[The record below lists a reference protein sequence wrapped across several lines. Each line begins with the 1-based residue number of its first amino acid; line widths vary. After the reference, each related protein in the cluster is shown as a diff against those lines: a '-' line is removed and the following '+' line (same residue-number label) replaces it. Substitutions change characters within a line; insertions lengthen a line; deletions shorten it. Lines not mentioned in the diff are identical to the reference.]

1 MKKLLAVLVAGVVV
15 LPACNG
21 NEPPG
26 DICDI
31 VPELC
36 QPGAPGEPF
45 DCAEKLSARR
55 RALGQEGAV
64 QSFQVS
70 PTGRYI
76 VTTRGGQSG
85 RTRALSAVG
94 GAVKTLKNGFVAL
107 LDEDAAKELLKDP
120 NVLSIEPDVEM
131 RINAPTRHWGLD
143 RIDARSGLDGDFSPN
158 GTGRGVHVYVI
169 DTGISP
175 HPDFDGRL
183 GNGASFVGGSSED
196 GHYHGTHVAGTVGG
210 NQFGVAKEVTL
221 HAVRVLDSN
230 GSGSSSGVIQGIE
243 WVQDECAAHGE
254 PCVANMSLG
263 GSTSDALDLALCNL
277 IQSGVTVAVAAGNDG
292 LDACKY
298 SPARTQQ
305 ALTVMAS
312 DRRDQ
317 AASFTNI
324 GACGQLF
331 APGVDVISSIPGG
344 GERTL
349 QGTSMASPH
358 VAGVAAVVLGNDPS
372 LTQEEVYAEVLRL
385 TTKDAIEIPN
395 AIGDPNTILDL
406 AFIGQE

>member
-1 MKKLLAVLVAGVVV
+1 MKKLLAALAVGVVV
-15 LPACNG
+15 LPSCGG

-26 DICDI
+26 DICDV

-36 QPGAPGEPF
+36 EPGTPGEPF

-55 RALGQEGAV
+55 RALGVEGAV
-64 QSFQVS
+64 KEFQVS
-70 PTGRYI
+70 PNDRYI
-76 VTTRGGQSG
+76 VTTRGGVAG
-85 RTRALSAVG
+85 RGRAAEGVG
-94 GAVKTLKNGFVAL
+94 ALRVLKNGFVTL
-107 LDEDAAKELLKDP
+107 LTEDEARELLQDP

-131 RINAPTRHWGLD
+131 RINESTRHWGLD
-143 RIDARSGLDGDFSPN
+143 RIDARSGLDGQFTPS
-158 GTGRGVHVYVI
+158 GTGAGVHVYVI

-175 HPDFDGRL
+175 HPDFQGRL
-183 GNGASFVGGSSED
+183 GNGVSFVGGSSED
-196 GHYHGTHVAGTVGG
+196 GHYHGTHVAGTVAG
-210 NQFGVAKEVTL
+210 NQFGVAKEAIL

-254 PCVANMSLG
+254 PCVANLSLG
-263 GSTSDALDLALCNL
+263 GSTSDALDLAICNL

-298 SPARTQQ
+298 SPARTKQ

-312 DRRDQ
+312 DRSDD

-331 APGVDVISSIPGG
+331 APGVDIISSVPGG

-358 VAGVAAVVLGNDPS
+358 VAGVAAVVLQNNPTF
-372 LTQEEVYAEVLRL
+372 TQEEIYAEVLRL

-395 AIGDPNTILDL
+395 AIGDPNTVLDL
-406 AFIGQE
+406 AFIGRE